1 MRYSFNLSNDKM
13 ARQKGDLGMNLKTM
27 TVRKLARIL
36 EQCGKTTEINVVIG
50 NIPQAIPI
58 ESLAIRQDIDG
69 KEIITLVVNHQVF
82 IGAIN
87 HSMDM
92 LTKTQKAGDS
102 YERIKDGGF
111 R

>member
-1 MRYSFNLSNDKM
+1 MS
-13 ARQKGDLGMNLKTM
+13 LKVM
-27 TVRKLARIL
+27 TVKRLARIL

-58 ESLAIRQDIDG
+58 ESLAIRQDTDG

-82 IGAIN
+82 IGSIN

-92 LTKTQKAGDS
+92 LTKIQKAGDS
-102 YERIKDGGF
+102 YERVKEGGF
-111 R
+111 Q